1 VDIDSRFEDV
11 ARLFNKLA
19 PSLGFGKCYIIQGG
33 DVGSKVAWVMA
44 AEHAACKT
52 AHTNFCIMLEPSQL
66 MGTID
71 ELETRGLERAAA
83 FSKTGSAYALE
94 HAIRP
99 STIAF
104 ALAQLPCCRGS
115 AKIPRL
121 DRQWPTD

>member
-1 VDIDSRFEDV
+1 
-11 ARLFNKLA
+11 
-19 PSLGFGKCYIIQGG
+19 
-33 DVGSKVAWVMA
+33 
-44 AEHAACKT
+44 
-52 AHTNFCIMLEPSQL
+52 

-104 ALAQLPCCRGS
+104 ALASSPITLLSWIGENS
-115 AKIPRL
+115 
-121 DRQWPTD
+121 